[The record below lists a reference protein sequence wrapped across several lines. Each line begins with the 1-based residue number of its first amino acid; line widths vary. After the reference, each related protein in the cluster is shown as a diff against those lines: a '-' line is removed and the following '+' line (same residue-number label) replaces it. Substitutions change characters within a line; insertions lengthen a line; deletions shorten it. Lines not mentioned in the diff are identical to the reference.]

1 MYKKPD
7 FKNYDLF
14 LESLTLYKMIK
25 LYCNSHHNS
34 LTNKLCKECLGLF
47 KYARKRLNLCP
58 YYQNKIACN
67 NCKIHCYQ
75 EPFKSQ
81 IKRVMQFSGPKLLFH
96 APALAIRHLL
106 CQLRNPDK

>member
-67 NCKIHCYQ
+67 N
-75 EPFKSQ
+75 FF
-81 IKRVMQFSGPKLLFH
+81 ML
-96 APALAIRHLL
+96 RHLL
-106 CQLRNPDK
+106 SGIYYANCAIQTNNP